1 MVALKVEGP
10 ELLQRRKRALLK
22 PSELVVGEV
31 KPREGREVRK
41 GVVSDGAGDLVP
53 AQREGPQ
60 ARHARKGALLEVG
73 DLVCGQIQCLQVLQ
87 PRTGAACRCTCVRV
101 CVRAHESRRV
111 RQCPSVP
118 HPRVCL

>member
-22 PSELVVGEV
+22 PGELVVGEV

-73 DLVCGQIQCLQVLQ
+73 DLVCGQIQCLQVLSQ
-87 PRTGAACRCTCVRV
+87 SATCRCTCVRACV
-101 CVRAHESRRV
+101 CAHESRRV